1 MLINDCRI
9 FCSLRVEEVPC
20 FYNNVLQIFT
30 VRLIKLNVTLTLMF
44 ISVTDPLQMFQFHFL
59 KA

>member
-1 MLINDCRI
+1 MRINDCRI
-9 FCSLRVEEVPC
+9 FCSLRVEEVPG

-44 ISVTDPLQMFQFHFL
+44 SSVTDPLQMFQFHFL